1 MKALKII
8 KYLLVGLI
16 MVCITMLISTLTIY
30 LTNKYS
36 LNSVTY
42 VVIMVNALLVLGY
55 IIVEVIIDKKKK
67 EVKEE
72 PKE

>member
-1 MKALKII
+1 MKFVQLLKKKATHTILFAEPIKRKKIYENIKII

-36 LNSVTY
+36 LNSY
-42 VVIMVNALLVLGY
+42 SCGY
-55 IIVEVIIDKKKK
+55 YG
-67 EVKEE
+67 
-72 PKE
+72 